1 MLAFSSHRVYGR
13 HLNLHW
19 FSKQLKGLHESM
31 IYNTL
36 VVKTFHNKSQ
46 MSTSWHCAEISEVV
60 RGTSMA

>member
-1 MLAFSSHRVYGR
+1 MLAFGSHRVYAR

-46 MSTSWHCAEISEVV
+46 MSTSWHCAEI
-60 RGTSMA
+60 